1 MSNKDLLISKIITDN
16 ANSEEQIAF
25 QNWLAASTDN
35 QKYFESQKL
44 IWDLVE
50 SNKIVPTVDVNAAW
64 NKFNLLKEEP
74 KIIPIRSFLIY
85 KIAAVFIVLLAS
97 TLLLFLFVENE
108 SGKQFAAQKK
118 VELKEAKELQNKIE
132 IAETNKES
140 NFVEI
145 TRFHK
150 KKDSVKTH
158 EVYFPDNS
166 VAQLEEKSEIKLINF
181 NPNQTRIASLSG
193 AGMFDIK
200 PQDKDFVL
208 ETEELKIIVQGTKFN
223 IDAATE
229 ENKFVVITVEEGFM
243 QVFEKEN
250 PENKI
255 SISSN
260 QKYVYDV
267 ENHKFSEIKN
277 EIKRRKFFKNLFR
290 SRD

>member
-1 MSNKDLLISKIITDN
+1 MSNRDLLISKILTDN
-16 ANSEEQIAF
+16 ASQEEQNAF
-25 QNWLAASTDN
+25 QLWLESSSDN

-50 SNKIVPTVDVNAAW
+50 SSKIVPTVDVNAAW
-64 NKFNLLKEEP
+64 NKFNTLKEEA
-74 KIIPIRSFLIY
+74 KIIPLRPFLLY

-108 SGKQFAAQKK
+108 SGKQVAAKKK
-118 VELKEAKELQNKIE
+118 VEQKQAIELQNKIE
-132 IAETNKES
+132 LAEKTQNT
-140 NFVEI
+140 NFVDL
-145 TRFHK
+145 TRFRK

-158 EVYFPDNS
+158 EVFLPDNS

-208 ETEELKIIVQGTKFN
+208 ETEELKLIVQGTKFN

-243 QVFEKEN
+243 QVFEKAN

-267 ENHKFSEIKN
+267 VNHKFSEIKSEN
-277 EIKRRKFFKNLFR
+277 KRRKLFRNLFK

>member
-1 MSNKDLLISKIITDN
+1 
-16 ANSEEQIAF
+16 
-25 QNWLAASTDN
+25 
-35 QKYFESQKL
+35 
-44 IWDLVE
+44 
-50 SNKIVPTVDVNAAW
+50 
-64 NKFNLLKEEP
+64 
-74 KIIPIRSFLIY
+74 
-85 KIAAVFIVLLAS
+85 
-97 TLLLFLFVENE
+97 
-108 SGKQFAAQKK
+108 
-118 VELKEAKELQNKIE
+118 
-132 IAETNKES
+132 
-140 NFVEI
+140 
-145 TRFHK
+145 
-150 KKDSVKTH
+150 
-158 EVYFPDNS
+158 
-166 VAQLEEKSEIKLINF
+166 
-181 NPNQTRIASLSG
+181 
-193 AGMFDIK
+193 MFDIK

>member
-1 MSNKDLLISKIITDN
+1 MSNIDLLISKIITDN
-16 ANSEEQIAF
+16 ASHEEQIAL
-25 QNWLAASTDN
+25 QNWLAESSDN
-35 QKYFESQKL
+35 QKHFESQKL

-50 SNKIVPTVDVNAAW
+50 SNKIVPAVDVNAAW
-64 NKFNLLKEEP
+64 NKFNSLKEEP

-108 SGKQFAAQKK
+108 SGKQFAAKKK
-118 VELKEAKELQNKIE
+118 VEQKQAIELQNKIE
-132 IAETNKES
+132 VAENTQETNY
-140 NFVEI
+140 VDLA
-145 TRFHK
+145 RFRK

-158 EVYFPDNS
+158 EVYLPDS
-166 VAQLEEKSEIKLINF
+166 SIAKLAEKSEIKLINF

-200 PQDKDFVL
+200 PQEKDFVL
-208 ETEELKIIVQGTKFN
+208 ETEELKLIVQGTKFN
-223 IDAATE
+223 IESATE
-229 ENKFVVITVEEGFM
+229 DNKFVVITVEEGFM

-250 PENKI
+250 PDNKI

-260 QKYVYDV
+260 QKYVYDIV
-267 ENHKFSEIKN
+267 NHRFSEIKTEN
-277 EIKRRKFFKNLFR
+277 KRRKLFKNIFK